1 MGDPFDSP
9 WNILKNSPTLESK
22 RSYLGTLSTLYQ
34 ARKIYFRSLEKKQNF
49 CQIPN
54 KNREVLYKTC
64 QVGDNFFWIWWDFW
78 LFFSLNEGFI
88 IVFVQRMSN
97 KSKINL
103 SWMIFLIAI
112 NMLRSKNFSIEIM
125 DFDFNS
131 LSRSQFRNTSQVLLC
146 FHLGQIQL
154 LENLYISTSAYK
166 PKSEKK
172 ILASHVP
179 RI

>member
-1 MGDPFDSP
+1 
-9 WNILKNSPTLESK
+9 
-22 RSYLGTLSTLYQ
+22 
-34 ARKIYFRSLEKKQNF
+34 
-49 CQIPN
+49 
-54 KNREVLYKTC
+54 
-64 QVGDNFFWIWWDFW
+64 
-78 LFFSLNEGFI
+78 
-88 IVFVQRMSN
+88 
-97 KSKINL
+97 
-103 SWMIFLIAI
+103 MIFLIAI

-154 LENLYISTSAYK
+154 LENLYTSISAYK

-172 ILASHVP
+172 SFFLASHVP